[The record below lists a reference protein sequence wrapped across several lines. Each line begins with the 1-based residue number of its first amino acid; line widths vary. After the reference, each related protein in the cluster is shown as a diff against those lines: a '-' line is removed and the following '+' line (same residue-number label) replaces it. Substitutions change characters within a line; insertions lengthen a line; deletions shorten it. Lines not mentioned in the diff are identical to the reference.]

1 MGGVLVGAG
10 VICTLAWSPKF
21 HCQLMMVPLPLAVL
35 SSWKLTGPL
44 EQVLLLVN
52 RAMGAGVMVTCSW
65 LLSVQP
71 SLLVTVK
78 VMS

>member
-1 MGGVLVGAG
+1 
-10 VICTLAWSPKF
+10 
-21 HCQLMMVPLPLAVL
+21 MMVPLPLAVL

-44 EQVLLLVN
+44 EQVLLLLN

-65 LLSVQP
+65 LVPWQP